1 MPPETRYA
9 TSGDVNIAYQVVGDG
24 PSDLV
29 FLPGFVSHLDLQ
41 RADPRI
47 ARFLEKLA
55 SFLTADPVRQA
66 WDRPSRRW
74 AMAFWPRSMA
84 PHAGSAALG
93 PQRTQCEL
101 SA

>member
-24 PSDLV
+24 PIDLV
-29 FLPGFVSHLDLQ
+29 LVPGSVSHLDLQ
-41 RADPRI
+41 WADPRI

-55 SFLTADPVRQA
+55 SFLT
-66 WDRPSRRW
+66 DRPSRRW